1 MHKLISNNKLFLEK
15 EDLKKIFQGYHG
27 GLINN
32 CPKLILGKI
41 IYVEE
46 NLDYLLSIIKICVW
60 FSFPKVSMAFP
71 QTL

>member
-15 EDLKKIFQGYHG
+15 EHLRKYCQEYHG
-27 GLINN
+27 DLINN
-32 CPKLILGKI
+32 YPKLILGKI

-46 NLDYLLSIIKICVW
+46 NLDSLLSVIIICVW

-71 QTL
+71 